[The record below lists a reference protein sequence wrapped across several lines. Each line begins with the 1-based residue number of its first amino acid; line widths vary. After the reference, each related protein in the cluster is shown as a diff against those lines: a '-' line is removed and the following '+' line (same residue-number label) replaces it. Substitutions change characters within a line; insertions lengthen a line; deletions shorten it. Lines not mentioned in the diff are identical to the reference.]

1 MNTDRTNGFS
11 AKDDAEWSALRYV
24 LGEMSADEADA
35 YEELLATDSQACEH
49 VAASARLTVDLY
61 TALQLE
67 TELESHAVAASRLV
81 SRAMVQPGTSAI
93 AERPTRSGLWAV
105 VGLAAAVCLLVA
117 GGLLLLPIDQQ
128 QAASDNSDT
137 GAGSLVAIWTDRS
150 AESAPDAIA
159 SEVGG
164 ADRASADELL
174 SLTETDDA
182 MADLAS
188 DSVLIADDDY
198 NVPGWLIAA
207 VGGNWNPDGPP
218 AEIRE
223 N

>member
-11 AKDDAEWSALRYV
+11 AKDDADWSALRYV

-35 YEELLATDSQACEH
+35 YEQLLATDPQACEQ
-49 VAASARLTVDLY
+49 VAASARLTADLY
-61 TALQLE
+61 AALQIE
-67 TELESHAVAASRLV
+67 AEVTTASGFG
-81 SRAMVQPGTSAI
+81 SRATVQPSASV
-93 AERPTRSGLWAV
+93 ASDRPTRSGLWAV
-105 VGLAAAVCLLVA
+105 VGLVAAVCLLAA
-117 GGLLLLPIDQQ
+117 GGLSLLPIVDRQEM
-128 QAASDNSDT
+128 ASDNSDT

-150 AESAPDAIA
+150 AESAPDAVP

-164 ADRASADELL
+164 ADRAGADDLL

>member
-1 MNTDRTNGFS
+1 
-11 AKDDAEWSALRYV
+11 
-24 LGEMSADEADA
+24 MSADESDA
-35 YEELLATDSQACEH
+35 YEELLATDPQACER
-49 VAASARLTVDLY
+49 VAASARLTADLY

-67 TELESHAVAASRLV
+67 TEHEANATTGSGLG
-81 SRAMVQPGTSAI
+81 SRATVQPSASSI
-93 AERPTRSGLWAV
+93 PDRPTRSGLWAV
-105 VGLAAAVCLLVA
+105 VGLVAAVCLLMA
-117 GGLLLLPIDQQ
+117 GGLSLLPIIDRQ
-128 QAASDNSDT
+128 QAASDNSDA

-150 AESAPDAIA
+150 AESAPDAVLNEA
-159 SEVGG
+159 GG

-207 VGGNWNPDGPP
+207 VGGNWNPDGAP

>member
-1 MNTDRTNGFS
+1 MNTDQVNGFS
-11 AKDDAEWSALRYV
+11 TKDDADWSALRYV

-35 YEELLATDSQACEH
+35 YEELLATDSQACER

-67 TELESHAVAASRLV
+67 TELQLGVVAASGLV
-81 SRAMVQPGTSAI
+81 SRATVQPSTSAI

-105 VGLAAAVCLLVA
+105 VGLVAAVCLLVA
-117 GGLLLLPIDQQ
+117 GGLSLLPIDQQ